1 MQREALRREATLRLK
16 EAARLLPQAA
26 STQELGTGLLDM
38 IMGMPFFP
46 SSVLVFFEEQ
56 PGGIPTTPRG
66 GGRRR
71 LRLMSRTSS
80 PGTPRRPF
88 SLLRS
93 STGRRR
99 GRFCSNV
106 R

>member
-56 PGGIPTTPRG
+56 PGGYPLRQGVEGGGDYALCPGPPVPVLLAGLSLFCDHQRG
-66 GGRRR
+66 GG
-71 LRLMSRTSS
+71 
-80 PGTPRRPF
+80 GA
-88 SLLRS
+88 
-93 STGRRR
+93 G
-99 GRFCSNV
+99 FCSNV